1 MSLNLEISGVRAHF
15 RFTVFGKGFLKKI
28 PAHKEKE
35 VKNNMKQ
42 ALKTILAAAE
52 CILNVA
58 LAFARM
64 LSY

>member
-1 MSLNLEISGVRAHF
+1 MSLNLEICRVQAYF
-15 RFTVFGKGFLKKI
+15 RFTILRKGFLKKI

-64 LSY
+64 LSF